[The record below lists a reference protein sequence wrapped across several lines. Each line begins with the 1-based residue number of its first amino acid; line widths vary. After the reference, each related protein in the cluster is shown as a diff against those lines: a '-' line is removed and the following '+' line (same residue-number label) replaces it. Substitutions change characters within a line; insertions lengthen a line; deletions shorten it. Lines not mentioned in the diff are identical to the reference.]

1 MMLSGEHYVILDD
14 KNRVTLPAQLRKDL
28 DSVSVVVSKGDDEC
42 LWLYTSSKWEELVAN
57 PIRKYAVPFSKN
69 GRRAL
74 RKYIAPSQ
82 TIEIDKVGRILI
94 SENLLEY
101 AGIKKECV
109 VIGQLEYI
117 EIWDKARYFEYCDE
131 GNEDNLNE
139 FDAAAEELSQIIKK
153 ERGID

>member
-1 MMLSGEHYVILDD
+1 MFSGECNVILDE
-14 KNRVTLPAQLRKDL
+14 KNRITLPAHFRKDI
-28 DSVSVVVSKGDDEC
+28 DSASVVVSKGDDNC

-82 TIEIDKVGRILI
+82 TIEIDKAGRILI
-94 SENLLEY
+94 SESLLEY
-101 AGIKKECV
+101 AGISKECK

-117 EIWDKARYFEYCDE
+117 EIWDKTRYMNYCDE
-131 GNEDNLNE
+131 DNEFNENE
-139 FDAAAEELSQIIKK
+139 FDAAAEELTQMIKK
-153 ERGID
+153 ERGIE